1 MTERASSARSI
12 SEPFPLKA
20 RFRRRLVPGL
30 LAFVGISL
38 LIIGGT
44 ARFAVEAI
52 YLELA
57 QRRAQTIERSISDSS
72 NVAWN
77 TLMSGASMDEL
88 RKSDVAQ
95 QLTGAFASEV
105 RQQNLL
111 ELKVY
116 DLNRKVLFATH
127 LDEIGTTE
135 NGTALRDVIADAKSG
150 IVKKKLPDDTE
161 QYELYV
167 PVFDESGALRV
178 VFELYEPVDYLNTI
192 LLRSAVPIIVIP
204 GFLFLVL
211 GFTLDKLVGAAQSDI
226 NTRTEVINMLRERL
240 ESFVSKS
247 AVHAAHDVDAS
258 SEITSQRIITTVF
271 FSDIRDFTGFSEQNT
286 TESVISFLNDLMTL
300 QVAILKQHE
309 GDVDKMIG
317 DAILA
322 RFDGEDG
329 AKRAVAAAREI
340 QTAIRQA
347 EFPRSIGIGIYQ
359 GEVIAGTIGPDDRRD
374 FTIIGDTVNVA
385 ARLCSAAAA
394 NEIVVESSLADD
406 HFLPEET
413 VAVKGRETP
422 VSIRRDRIIGQS

>member
-1 MTERASSARSI
+1 M
-12 SEPFPLKA
+12 
-20 RFRRRLVPGL
+20 
-30 LAFVGISL
+30 
-38 LIIGGT
+38 
-44 ARFAVEAI
+44 
-52 YLELA
+52 
-57 QRRAQTIERSISDSS
+57 
-72 NVAWN
+72 
-77 TLMSGASMDEL
+77 
-88 RKSDVAQ
+88 
-95 QLTGAFASEV
+95 TGAFASEV

-329 AKRAVAAAREI
+329 AKGPLLR
-340 QTAIRQA
+340 
-347 EFPRSIGIGIYQ
+347 PGKYKLRS
-359 GEVIAGTIGPDDRRD
+359 DRLSSRD
-374 FTIIGDTVNVA
+374 QLESAFTKV
-385 ARLCSAAAA
+385 RS
-394 NEIVVESSLADD
+394 
-406 HFLPEET
+406 
-413 VAVKGRETP
+413 
-422 VSIRRDRIIGQS
+422 